1 MKPDRTSTIP
11 LYIQIREELRENI
24 AAGLVGVGERLPPVT
39 ALAAEKN
46 VTAATVRRALQDLIE
61 EGLVTSH
68 VGRGT
73 FVADP
78 HSPVAGEST
87 IKVAP
92 RRRADESVLAASRLR
107 QSVTR
112 SLNDLLGLAQKPGVI
127 AFTRGIGDPD
137 TLEKGILTR
146 LAQKALSNGEELF
159 WDYGDPRGLLSLRT
173 AIAALYRERG
183 LPVSPEQVLVTSGS
197 QQAVALVA
205 QQAAEDNTT
214 VICETPC
221 YTGVTNAFSA
231 FAVPL
236 ETVERDADG
245 PDLANLP
252 SRIDPAGAL
261 LYLCPVLHNPMGTD
275 ISEDKQKAAALWARA
290 NGATLL
296 SDEIFRDLHP
306 GDKRP
311 LSFLQDPGPERA
323 IVLGSLSKS
332 FISGLRVGWIV
343 TSEERIK
350 TLTRIKKAMDLG
362 CPPLMQGIAL
372 AFLEDAEGYR
382 AHRVRIRAHYKK
394 LRDTALDALGTF
406 MPAGVTWTRP
416 QGGFQLWVTLPAH
429 CSSVELFMRSVEK
442 GAAFLPGPLQDMDSR
457 FINSFRLCYG
467 SLGTEEITEGI
478 RRLSQAVREYLDESP
493 ETSGASYMGD
503 F

>member
-1 MKPDRTSTIP
+1 MKPDKTSTIP
-11 LYIQIREELRENI
+11 LYIQIREELREAI
-24 AAGLVGVGERLPPVT
+24 SAGSLKPGERLPPVV
-39 ALAAEKN
+39 ALASEN
-46 VTAATVRRALQDLIE
+46 DVTAATVRRALQDLVDA
-61 EGLVTSH
+61 GLVSSH

-73 FVADP
+73 FVTDP
-78 HSPVAGEST
+78 GNTVEEDTTIRIQARRPSDEAGQ
-87 IKVAP
+87 
-92 RRRADESVLAASRLR
+92 AAARIR

-112 SLNDLLGLAQKPGVI
+112 SLTDMLSLAQKPGVI

-146 LAQKALSNGEELF
+146 LAQKALSGGEELF
-159 WDYGDPRGLLSLRT
+159 WDYGDPRGLLPLRK
-173 AIAALYRERG
+173 AIAALYKEQG
-183 LPVSPEQVLVTSGS
+183 ITVSPDQVLVTSGS

-231 FAVPL
+231 FAVPIESL
-236 ETVERDADG
+236 ERTADG
-245 PDLANLP
+245 PDIAQLP
-252 SRIDPAGAL
+252 SRINPSGAL
-261 LYLCPVLHNPMGTD
+261 FYLCPVLHNPMGTD
-275 ISEDKQKAAALWARA
+275 ISPEKQKETADWARA

-296 SDEIFRDLHP
+296 SDEIFMDLHP
-306 GDKRP
+306 GEKRP
-311 LSFLQDPGPERA
+311 PSFLKDPGPERA
-323 IVLGSLSKS
+323 IILGSLSKS

-372 AFLEDAEGYR
+372 AFLEDAEGYT
-382 AHRVRIRAHYKK
+382 AHRTRIRSHYRK
-394 LRDTALDALGTF
+394 LRDTTLAALRTD
-406 MPAGVTWTRP
+406 MPPGVTWTKP
-416 QGGFQLWVTLPAH
+416 QGGFQLWVTLPPRF
-429 CSSVELFMRSVEK
+429 SSVELFVRSVEK
-442 GAAFLPGPLQDMDSR
+442 GAAFLPGPLQDIDSR

-478 RRLSQAVREYLDESP
+478 RRLSQAVREYMDEAP
-493 ETSGASYMGD
+493 ESTRISGLGD